1 MTMKLHGLLTT
12 LFVLSVMGV
21 TGGVCQP
28 ALEIQD
34 NSFEFGS
41 VPQNTTVFHYFWFK
55 STGTD
60 TLKINHIKTGC
71 ACVLMPLER
80 DWIAPGD
87 SMKVGIYWNI
97 KRRVGKIGRYPY
109 IFTNAREEPYRVYLK
124 GTISITPNESRPL
137 SIKPFKLELSKLAD
151 KSIDS
156 LSFILHNHSDKDLY
170 FNLLS
175 DPFEE
180 CEFFIP
186 EILLA
191 NSDNSCYI
199 KVNKDYLDI
208 EFKRSITLQLSDDRK
223 TIITIPIRRKFY

>member
-1 MTMKLHGLLTT
+1 MKLHGFLITLLF
-12 LFVLSVMGV
+12 LLVMGV
-21 TGGVCQP
+21 TGGLCQP
-28 ALEIQD
+28 ALEITE
-34 NSFEFGS
+34 STFEFGS
-41 VPQNTTVFHYFWFK
+41 VPQNSTVFHYFWFK

-80 DWIAPGD
+80 DRIAPGD

-109 IFTNAREEPYRVYLK
+109 IFTNAREEPYRIYLK
-124 GTISITPNESRPL
+124 GTISIKPNEARPL
-137 SIKPFKLELSKLAD
+137 SIQPFKLELSKLAD

-156 LSFILHNHSDKDLY
+156 LSFVLHNHSDKDLH
-170 FNLLS
+170 FSLLS
-175 DPFEE
+175 YPFEE
-180 CEFFIP
+180 CEVVLP

-199 KVNKDYLDI
+199 KVNKDFLDN
-208 EFKRSITLQLSDDRK
+208 EFKRSITMQLTDDRK
-223 TIITIPIRRKFY
+223 TIITIPVRRKFY